1 MLCFYFIPSYYII
14 YVHNKWIIY
23 TFSDTNKCIQWLS
36 GTPKELT
43 DEEKAQIEKARAEF
57 DPLEAI
63 KEDKTWNLVAN
74 IVAVFSVVVFTFFMG
89 YFA

>member
-1 MLCFYFIPSYYII
+1 MRYLLNNLIT
-14 YVHNKWIIY
+14 Y
-23 TFSDTNKCIQWLS
+23 TFLDTNKCIQWLS